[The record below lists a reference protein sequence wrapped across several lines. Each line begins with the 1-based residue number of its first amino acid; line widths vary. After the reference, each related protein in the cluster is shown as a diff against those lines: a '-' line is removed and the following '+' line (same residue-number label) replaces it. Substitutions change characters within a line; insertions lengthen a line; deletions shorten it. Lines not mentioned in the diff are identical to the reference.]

1 MGKLERKRERIQ
13 ERINHLQEELRLALT
28 RKTSDM
34 KEINVGEHQRKIA
47 ELNKELQLL
56 K

>member
-13 ERINHLQEELRLALT
+13 ERINHLQEELRMSLT
-28 RKTSDM
+28 RKTSDV
-34 KEINVGEHQRKIA
+34 KEIDVASHQRKIA